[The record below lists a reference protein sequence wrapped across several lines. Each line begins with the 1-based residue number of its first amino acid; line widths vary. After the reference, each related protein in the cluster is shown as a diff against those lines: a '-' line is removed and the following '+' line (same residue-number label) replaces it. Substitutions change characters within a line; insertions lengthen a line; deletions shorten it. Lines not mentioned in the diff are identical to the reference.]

1 LYFSHG
7 CKNANVSKSFDIAF
21 SICNHHTPQ
30 PLANPKGMG
39 ILLINLV
46 ALGRFSFS
54 FSSFRYLH
62 AEEIVRFTHVAVF
75 VSCPFVDGASFC
87 EGFSDTFV

>member
-1 LYFSHG
+1 MGAKMQTSVRAL
-7 CKNANVSKSFDIAF
+7 ILAF

-30 PLANPKGMG
+30 PLANPKWMG

-46 ALGRFSFS
+46 ALGRFTFF

-62 AEEIVRFTHVAVF
+62 AEEIVRFTHVAMF